1 MKDIRR
7 LAKVERQFI
16 RQQSGQAIRAQ
27 LAGDTCTAL
36 GITAKSDSPVLALC
50 QKLIDAGH
58 DLSAPLEAYRGDMLA
73 LRVNSIGQGAQ
84 LKVDIAATGR
94 PFFKRDKSRV
104 IAPPIRP
111 NLEAAE

>member
-1 MKDIRR
+1 MTQI
-7 LAKVERQFI
+7 I
-16 RQQSGQAIRAQ
+16 PIRAK
-27 LAGDTCTAL
+27 LAGAICTAL

-58 DLSAPLEAYRGDMLA
+58 DPSAPLEVYRGDMLA
-73 LRVNSIGQGAQ
+73 MRVKSIGQGAQ
-84 LKVDIAATGR
+84 LKVDVAPSGR